1 MKIRSSV
8 KKSNWGESR
17 EAFYRQEANNIA
29 YSLKG
34 KLAVRGADVFLQQGG
49 SEVHLV
55 TERQTTAL
63 WFDVWTA
70 LKEKF
75 PGF

>member
-1 MKIRSSV
+1 MKFRSSV
-8 KKSNWGESR
+8 KKNNWGESR

-34 KLAVRGADVFLQQGG
+34 KLAVRGADVFLERGG

-55 TERQTTAL
+55 TERQTIAL
-63 WFDVWTA
+63 GFDVWIA